1 MIDWTCIST
10 VFLDMDGT
18 LLDLRFDN
26 HFWLEHVPMRFS
38 EKHSYPLEQARE
50 VLYAR
55 YRSVE
60 GTLAWYSVD
69 YWSRQLELDIS
80 ALKQEMTHLI
90 SVHPHV
96 VNFLRSVAGTGRRL
110 VLLTNAHVKSVDIK
124 LAKTELGQYF
134 DRIIVSHDLGEPKE
148 SVRFWPLLKEYEPH
162 EPARTLLVDDNLSIL
177 RMARRH
183 GIAHLLAVKRPDTQG
198 REIDS
203 EEFEV
208 IENFSEILPG

>member
-18 LLDLRFDN
+18 LLDLQFDN
-26 HFWLEHVPMRFS
+26 HFWLEHVPMRFG
-38 EKHSYPLEQARE
+38 EKHSTSLEQARKE
-50 VLYAR
+50 LYAR

-96 VNFLRSVAGTGRRL
+96 VNFLCSVAGTGRRL

-124 LAKTELGQYF
+124 LAKTELDQYF
-134 DRIIVSHDLGEPKE
+134 DRIIISHDLGEPKE

-198 REIDS
+198 LEIDS
-203 EEFEV
+203 EEFEA
-208 IENFSEILPG
+208 IGNFSEILPN